1 MEIKEMIARAR
12 AAQKEYQERFNQ
24 DTVDEVVKA
33 ATKVVYDRAEL
44 LAQMAIDETQMGVY
58 EHKVAKNRN
67 KAKGVW
73 SNLQGKKSMGVME
86 IDDKTGLIKIA
97 KPVGV
102 VAAITPMTNPIVTP
116 MANIAFEN
124 I

>member
-33 ATKVVYDRAEL
+33 ATKVVYDRTEL

-58 EHKVAKNRN
+58 EHKVTKNAVDR
-67 KAKGVW
+67 
-73 SNLQGKKSMGVME
+73 KS
-86 IDDKTGLIKIA
+86 
-97 KPVGV
+97 V
-102 VAAITPMTNPIVTP
+102 V
-116 MANIAFEN
+116 
-124 I
+124 